1 MGQEKKMSDK
11 SSGIDFDRQ
20 AFVQQQAPLSRP
32 SPHIGGLILALVA
45 IAAIAFLG
53 YKLVPQIER
62 EPGSTGDPALADLD
76 KRLAAIEG
84 RMEKLET
91 PRTAAMPPWVE
102 NPADPKQA
110 MSRPPVKVYYQ
121 IPPAPPQQ
129 AHASDP
135 QVPAPDPETA
145 QRLSSL
151 QQGLGALQSD
161 QAANRE
167 AWQATNN
174 RVAEIQGQV
183 GTQGVQILQ
192 SQDELNQLLA
202 RTEIDAIPFELLRG
216 ASPQQVGPVSLFLK
230 NANPKTQRYTVC
242 AFVQSA
248 CIELKDRSLHEVV
261 QFVASR
267 NSAPLGIIAT
277 KIMKY
282 QILGYLEVPR
292 DPSAH

>member
-1 MGQEKKMSDK
+1 MTDK
-11 SSGIDFDRQ
+11 TSGIDFDRQ
-20 AFVQQQAPLSRP
+20 AFVQTQAPSSRP
-32 SPHIGGLILALVA
+32 GLRIGGLIFALVA
-45 IAAIAFLG
+45 IAVIAVLT
-53 YKLVPQIER
+53 YKVVPQIAK
-62 EPGSTGDPALADLD
+62 EPASAGDPALTELD
-76 KRLAAIEG
+76 KRLGAIDA
-84 RMEKLET
+84 RLEKLET
-91 PRTAAMPPWVE
+91 TRTVAMPPWEE
-102 NPADPKQA
+102 NPADPKQTT
-110 MSRPPVKVYYQ
+110 SKPTVKSYYLISPV
-121 IPPAPPQQ
+121 PPQQ
-129 AHASDP
+129 ARPADP
-135 QVPAPDPETA
+135 PPVAVPDPATA

-161 QAANRE
+161 QIANRE
-167 AWQATNN
+167 ALQATTN
-174 RVAEIQGQV
+174 RIAEMQGQV
-183 GTQGVQILQ
+183 GAQGVQILQ

-230 NANPKTQRYTVC
+230 SSNPKTQRYTVC
-242 AFVQSA
+242 AFVQST

-292 DPSAH
+292 DLSAH